1 MSLNILDA
9 DLNSVIEFK
18 TTHNGYTGGSYEFK
32 LYLQNDDS
40 SKYYENVILS
50 AIFPD
55 LISNNILTESGW
67 SIKIKQTEIQPTEF
81 EWNKVFINQ
90 NAVVSTLNTMNPI
103 AYWVRVYCPGL
114 TPAQIKNNI
123 SLKLRYIERLIDA

>member
-50 AIFPD
+50 AILPD

-67 SIKIKQTEIQPTEF
+67 SVKIKQTEIQPTEF
-81 EWNKVFINQ
+81 EWNKVFIK
-90 NAVVSTLNTMNPI
+90 I
-103 AYWVRVYCPGL
+103 YY
-114 TPAQIKNNI
+114 
-123 SLKLRYIERLIDA
+123 